1 MPVRLR
7 ITFVFAVLVFL
18 ILGMLCLGIY
28 YVSYTSRINTVK
40 TRLTNRAIT
49 TARLLT
55 QQEIFDRELIR
66 RIDSSTTISR
76 KHIIVQAY
84 DYKNQWV
91 YNYVSQS
98 GDQLEITSEV
108 LDDARVKGR
117 DFFEQDGKE
126 VAVYHYTDADARL
139 VMVAAGEDLEGQQ
152 TLSTL
157 VRILAISLFA
167 GLVIVI
173 LSGYFFS
180 GILLRPVRNISN
192 EVNEISAQ
200 NLARRIA
207 TGPSKD
213 EWYQLASTLNQL
225 LNRLQESFETQR
237 RFIANAS
244 HELSTPLT
252 AISSQLDVCLQNPR
266 ETDEY
271 RRVIQSVSQDVHN
284 MSLLTQTLLE
294 FAKASGDPGG
304 LEISRIRMDEV
315 LLRLPAEVSKLNS
328 AYQVKLVFDDLP
340 EEEEALLVLGNETLL
355 LSALKNIVGNAC
367 KYSSDNRAE
376 VGFAVQEKNL
386 VLTITDHGIGV
397 PEEELSRIFQPFYRV
412 RENISE
418 GGFGLGLPLAQR
430 IIKLHDGVIQVT
442 SKVGEG
448 TRFVVQIPASNR

>member
-1 MPVRLR
+1 
-7 ITFVFAVLVFL
+7 
-18 ILGMLCLGIY
+18 
-28 YVSYTSRINTVK
+28 
-40 TRLTNRAIT
+40 
-49 TARLLT
+49 
-55 QQEIFDRELIR
+55 
-66 RIDSSTTISR
+66 
-76 KHIIVQAY
+76 
-84 DYKNQWV
+84 
-91 YNYVSQS
+91 
-98 GDQLEITSEV
+98 
-108 LDDARVKGR
+108 
-117 DFFEQDGKE
+117 
-126 VAVYHYTDADARL
+126 
-139 VMVAAGEDLEGQQ
+139 
-152 TLSTL
+152 L